1 MVPDDALREDRSRAR
16 AGNIHLT
23 TMTEPTQSIHTALLP
38 FLGVL
43 RIGGEDA
50 ARFLQGQLTNDTR
63 LLADGRT
70 QLSACNTPQGRVV
83 ALLRLRQT
91 EDAIYALLPQELA
104 MAVANS
110 LRRFVLRARV
120 DLQIAADLQVAWLG
134 RKAFSDGLD
143 LADLAAT
150 RTLSPIP
157 ESGATEIVSFD
168 YAPGRQVIAA
178 HGATLRAMTGL
189 SLERPH
195 PEIENEWRA
204 ADISVG
210 LPQVYAATSGSF
222 VPQMLNLDRLD
233 AISFGKGCYTG
244 QEIVA
249 RTQHLGRIKRR
260 TLRYRLPPG
269 PELAPLAGLSL
280 DGQKVAEVVMSATR
294 DTIVE
299 LLAVTSLEALGRTLQ
314 AEDGREAVPVELP
327 YGLGDGE

>member
-1 MVPDDALREDRSRAR
+1 
-16 AGNIHLT
+16 
-23 TMTEPTQSIHTALLP
+23 MTEPTQSIHTALLP

-91 EDAIYALLPQELA
+91 DDAIYALLPQELA
-104 MAVANS
+104 TAVAGS
-110 LRRFVLRARV
+110 LRRFVLRAKV

-134 RKAFSDGLD
+134 RKAFSDALD

-150 RTLSPIP
+150 R
-157 ESGATEIVSFD
+157 EIVSFD

-204 ADISVG
+204 ADISAG

-294 DTIVE
+294 DPVVE

-314 AEDGREAVPVELP
+314 AEDGREAVPAELP

>member
-1 MVPDDALREDRSRAR
+1 VAPDGALRQAQSRAQ
-16 AGNIHLT
+16 AGNIHFS
-23 TMTEPTQSIHTALLP
+23 TMTEPTQSIHTALMP

-43 RIGGEDA
+43 RIRGADA
-50 ARFLQGQLTNDTR
+50 AGFLQGQLTNDTR

-70 QLSACNTPQGRVV
+70 QLTACNTPQGRVV

-91 EDAIYALLPQELA
+91 DEAIYALLPLELA
-104 MAVANS
+104 TTVANS
-110 LRRFVLRARV
+110 LRRFVLRAKV
-120 DLQIAADLQVAWLG
+120 DLQVAAELQVAWLG
-134 RKAFSDGLD
+134 REAFSDALD
-143 LADLAAT
+143 LTDLAAT

-157 ESGATEIVSFD
+157 ESGATEIIAFD

-178 HGATLRAMTGL
+178 PGSSLRAMTGL
-189 SLERPH
+189 SLERLH

-204 ADISVG
+204 ADIAAG
-210 LPQVYAATSGSF
+210 LPQVFAATSGSF

-233 AISFGKGCYTG
+233 AISFTKGCYTG

-280 DGQKVAEVVMSATR
+280 DGQKVAEVVISATR
-294 DTIVE
+294 DAAVE
-299 LLAVTSLEALGRTLQ
+299 LLAVTSLEALGRTLL

-327 YGLGDGE
+327 YGLGDGG